1 MVRDLFSVVGRKI
14 VRKAFYMAAVSSLRH
29 SQEMLVFYK
38 RLKDKGKPS
47 KVILIAIVNKLIGI
61 ISSVIKRQTYWVK
74 KV

>member
-1 MVRDLFSVVGRKI
+1 
-14 VRKAFYMAAVSSLRH
+14 MAAVSSLRH

-61 ISSVIKRQTYWVK
+61 ISSVIKRQTHWVK